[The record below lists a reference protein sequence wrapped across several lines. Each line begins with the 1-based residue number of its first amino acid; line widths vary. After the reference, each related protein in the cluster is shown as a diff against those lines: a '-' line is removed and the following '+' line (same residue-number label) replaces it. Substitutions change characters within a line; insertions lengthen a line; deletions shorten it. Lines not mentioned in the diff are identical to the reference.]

1 MHDLVDYESR
11 GVPSVMV
18 ATSEFVHAAKTQAE
32 ALGMPDLA
40 ERSVFVSHPVQDA
53 TNEEMRIKA
62 RDAIDEIVS
71 AITA

>member
-18 ATSEFVHAAKTQAE
+18 ATSEFVHAAQTQAE